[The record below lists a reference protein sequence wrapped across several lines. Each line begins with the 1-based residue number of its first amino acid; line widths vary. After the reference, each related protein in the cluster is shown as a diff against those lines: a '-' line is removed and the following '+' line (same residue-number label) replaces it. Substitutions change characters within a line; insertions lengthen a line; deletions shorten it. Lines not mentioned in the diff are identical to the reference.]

1 MEKIK
6 SFVSKHP
13 QWTSWI
19 VLAIGMVA
27 ILVWSA
33 RDVGLLPGQW
43 AALIIATILVAGL
56 AVWIIGWEDE
66 EEEEEPLEQAP
77 EKRARKERTT
87 KGLTS
92 KVRGRLGGPK
102 KTLEQRAE
110 EPIEELVEE
119 PAAKLAEDPA
129 DIEAPPLPPKE
140 DATAS

>member
-6 SFVSKHP
+6 QFIRNHP

-27 ILVWSA
+27 ILIWSA

-66 EEEEEPLEQAP
+66 EDEEDKAP
-77 EKRARKERTT
+77 DATQEDNAT
-87 KGLTS
+87 
-92 KVRGRLGGPK
+92 GGD
-102 KTLEQRAE
+102 TAH
-110 EPIEELVEE
+110 
-119 PAAKLAEDPA
+119 ED
-129 DIEAPPLPPKE
+129 APP
-140 DATAS
+140 ASEAST

>member
-6 SFVSKHP
+6 RFVTEHP

-66 EEEEEPLEQAP
+66 EDAP
-77 EKRARKERTT
+77 AEDASAEDV
-87 KGLTS
+87 S
-92 KVRGRLGGPK
+92 AEDVSAAD
-102 KTLEQRAE
+102 EDAE
-110 EPIEELVEE
+110 EP
-119 PAAKLAEDPA
+119 AEDVAA
-129 DIEAPPLPPKE
+129 DSSESEA
-140 DATAS
+140 

>member
-6 SFVSKHP
+6 RFVTEHP

-66 EEEEEPLEQAP
+66 DEEEEADAAASTDAAASADADVPAD
-77 EKRARKERTT
+77 AD
-87 KGLTS
+87 
-92 KVRGRLGGPK
+92 V
-102 KTLEQRAE
+102 A
-110 EPIEELVEE
+110 VEE
-119 PAAKLAEDPA
+119 DAVEAEPAT
-129 DIEAPPLPPKE
+129 E
-140 DATAS
+140 DAEPDVAEATDGPEAADDGEPEA

>member
-6 SFVSKHP
+6 NFVNEHP

-43 AALIIATILVAGL
+43 AALIVATILVAGL

-66 EEEEEPLEQAP
+66 EEE
-77 EKRARKERTT
+77 
-87 KGLTS
+87 
-92 KVRGRLGGPK
+92 
-102 KTLEQRAE
+102 
-110 EPIEELVEE
+110 VEE
-119 PAAKLAEDPA
+119 GPEATAPRGGLFRRKAAKQAAAQTAPDA
-129 DIEAPPLPPKE
+129 DVE
-140 DATAS
+140 ATAQEESQAS